1 MIDLIDECASELEGY
16 GYKVK
21 RLGQYGIDLASLSVD
36 SPQKSKALGFG
47 QGEYVIVN
55 SPLVYDLD
63 NECHKYI
70 GRVLGKQLSRILESI
85 KLNRNNRFLIVGI
98 GNPDILA
105 DSLGKKVL
113 DKISINPLNDE
124 NNIFKICPN
133 IYINTGISTYE
144 TVYLIANTLDVDC
157 IILIDSL
164 ATKNINRLGISF
176 QLNSAGITPGSAMH
190 DKNKKIDKESTG
202 ISCISFGV
210 PFMIFASDLVNC
222 EDKNLV
228 LAPKDI
234 HENVDIASKIIAYAI
249 SDALK
254 LEE

>member
-36 SPQKSKALGFG
+36 TPQKSKTLGFG

-70 GRVLGKQLSRILESI
+70 GKVLTKQLNRILESL
-85 KLNRNNRFLIVGI
+85 KLNKCSRYLIVGI

-113 DKISINPLNDE
+113 DKIILNPLNDE
-124 NNIFKICPN
+124 NNVFKICPN
-133 IYINTGISTYE
+133 IYINTGISTFE

-157 IILIDSL
+157 IILIDAL
-164 ATKNINRLGISF
+164 ATRNINRLGISF

-210 PFMIFASDLVNC
+210 PFMIFASDIVDC
-222 EDKNLV
+222 KDKDLV

-234 HENVDIASKIIAYAI
+234 HENVEISSKIIAYAI
-249 SDALK
+249 SEALG